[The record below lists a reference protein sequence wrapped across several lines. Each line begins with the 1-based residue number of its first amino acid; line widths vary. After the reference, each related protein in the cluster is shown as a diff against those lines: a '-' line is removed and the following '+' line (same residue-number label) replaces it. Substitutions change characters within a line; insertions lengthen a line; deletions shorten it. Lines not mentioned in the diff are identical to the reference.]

1 MAREGKSTTALAIAR
16 HFATMGSN
24 VLLVDAD
31 LRKPSL
37 HVKLGK
43 DNARGLS
50 NYLTGAAMP
59 PELVQQTELKTLK
72 FIASGPVP
80 PNAGD
85 LLGGTRIFTMISVG
99 LEVFDLIV
107 IDSPPMLGIADAQL
121 LSSAAA
127 ATVFV
132 VGAGQS
138 RKRVV
143 QSALR
148 RLQLARIT
156 PVGVVLTKFDSK
168 AAGYGYGYGYGQ
180 TDYSY
185 GAPLELVDGGAGKP
199 KIAAYGLN

>member
-1 MAREGKSTTALAIAR
+1 M
-16 HFATMGSN
+16 
-24 VLLVDAD
+24 
-31 LRKPSL
+31 
-37 HVKLGK
+37 
-43 DNARGLS
+43 
-50 NYLTGAAMP
+50 
-59 PELVQQTELKTLK
+59 KTLK

-121 LSSAAA
+121 LSSASA

-132 VGAGQS
+132 VSAGQS

-143 QSALR
+143 QSALM

-168 AAGYGYGYGYGQ
+168 AAGYGYGYGYGYGQ

-185 GAPLELVDGGAGKP
+185 GTPLKVADGGADTP

>member
-1 MAREGKSTTALAIAR
+1 
-16 HFATMGSN
+16 
-24 VLLVDAD
+24 
-31 LRKPSL
+31 
-37 HVKLGK
+37 
-43 DNARGLS
+43 
-50 NYLTGAAMP
+50 
-59 PELVQQTELKTLK
+59 
-72 FIASGPVP
+72 
-80 PNAGD
+80 
-85 LLGGTRIFTMISVG
+85 
-99 LEVFDLIV
+99 
-107 IDSPPMLGIADAQL
+107 MLGIADAQL